1 MSMSRLLTAFV
12 KITGWPVQFLCFRT
26 KITYRNRAVQSR
38 RLKGAA
44 IVVSNHTS
52 VYDYA
57 VLLFVFFGRIL
68 RTQMAEL
75 LFHKKLLGAF
85 LKGMG
90 GIYVDRNSHDMGFV
104 RQSLS
109 ILDKGGVL
117 CVFPEARLPRQGE
130 ERPLPFQTS
139 AIYIALES
147 GAPIVPVYTNGSY
160 FQKKRAR
167 VRIGTP
173 IDARALWHADEDEK
187 TNLERITGAVRET
200 VIELGRELEREQA

>member
-1 MSMSRLLTAFV
+1 MSKLLIGFV
-12 KITGWPVQFLCFRT
+12 KLTGFPVQWLCFRT
-26 KITYRNRAVQSR
+26 KVTYRNRVVQSR
-38 RLKGAA
+38 RIKGSA
-44 IVVSNHTS
+44 IVVSNHTA

-75 LFHKKLLGAF
+75 LFQKGLLGPF

-90 GIYVDRNSHDMGFV
+90 GIRVDRNSHDMGFV
-104 RQSLS
+104 RES
-109 ILDKGGVL
+109 IGILEKGGVL
-117 CVFPEARLPRQGE
+117 CVFPEARLARPGE
-130 ERPLPFQTS
+130 EKPLPFQTS
-139 AIYIALES
+139 PFYIALES

-173 IDARALWHADEDEK
+173 IDVRAMWNADEDEK
-187 TNLERITGAVRET
+187 TNLTRIAESVRQT
-200 VIELGRELEREQA
+200 VIELGKELEREEA

>member
-1 MSMSRLLTAFV
+1 MSKLLIGFV
-12 KITGWPVQFLCFRT
+12 KLTGWPVQWVCFRT
-26 KITYRNRAVQSR
+26 KITYENRAVQSR
-38 RLKGAA
+38 RIKGSA

-52 VYDYA
+52 LFDYA

-75 LFHKKLLGAF
+75 LFKKGLLGPF

-90 GIYVDRNSHDMGFV
+90 GIYVDRDSHNLGFV
-104 RQSLS
+104 QQSIA
-109 ILDKGGVL
+109 ILEKGGVV
-117 CVFPEARLPRQGE
+117 CVFPEARLARPGE

-139 AIYIALES
+139 PFYIALES
-147 GAPIVPVYTNGSY
+147 GAPIIPVYTNGSY

-173 IDARALWHADEDEK
+173 IDARAMWDPDTDEK
-187 TNLERITGAVRET
+187 TNLERITEAVRSK
-200 VIELGRELEREQA
+200 VIALGQEVERTEA